1 MNMIENVKFEGNYA
15 PLFVHFIEHKKS
27 LGYQYNSHHCR
38 SIRRFND
45 YLEKTSSDCTTLT
58 KADVEGFVEKQK
70 GEQWV
75 TQLCRE
81 GIARQFAMFMDS
93 LNYEAYVLPKSRKAH
108 RSNFIPYIY
117 TKDQISAIF
126 RAADAMAYSY
136 RSAKMHVFYPFL
148 LRLLYGC
155 GLRISEALNLKL
167 DDIDMSERV
176 IRIEQAK
183 NNNSR
188 LIPLS
193 PSLAD
198 ALNRYLEQMQYER
211 GYKGFLFVNQHGKPY
226 RSNTV
231 LTRFKRLLAQ
241 AGIPAREN
249 GRTPRLHDLRHTF
262 AVHSLDQMVENGMD
276 AYCVLPYLST
286 YMGHRNIS
294 CTEQYLRLTNQSF
307 RHITAATEPMYTGL
321 FPRGGAE

>member
-1 MNMIENVKFEGNYA
+1 
-15 PLFVHFIEHKKS
+15 
-27 LGYQYNSHHCR
+27 
-38 SIRRFND
+38 
-45 YLEKTSSDCTTLT
+45 
-58 KADVEGFVEKQK
+58 
-70 GEQWV
+70 
-75 TQLCRE
+75 
-81 GIARQFAMFMDS
+81 
-93 LNYEAYVLPKSRKAH
+93 
-108 RSNFIPYIY
+108 
-117 TKDQISAIF
+117 
-126 RAADAMAYSY
+126 
-136 RSAKMHVFYPFL
+136 MHVFYPFL